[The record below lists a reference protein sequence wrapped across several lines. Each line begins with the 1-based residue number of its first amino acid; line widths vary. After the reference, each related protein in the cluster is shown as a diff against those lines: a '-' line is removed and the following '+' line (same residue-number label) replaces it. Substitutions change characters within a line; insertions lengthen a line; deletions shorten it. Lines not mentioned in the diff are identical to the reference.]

1 MYEQDGKLRIKIADD
16 GVGMDGE
23 KVAELNEYINAAK
36 DQKDSKKSIG
46 IRNVNQRIKLSC
58 GEEYGV
64 TITSYPY
71 QGSCFSLGCRSS
83 KEEQRMRH
91 NLLIVDDEELIRRG
105 FESKAG
111 ISGD

>member
-1 MYEQDGKLRIKIADD
+1 MEISVYEQEGKLLIKIADD
-16 GVGMDGE
+16 GVGMDEE
-23 KVAELNEYINAAK
+23 KVAELNAYINETK

-71 QGSCFSLGCRSS
+71 QGSCFSLWLPVIKGGR
-83 KEEQRMRH
+83 KNET
-91 NLLIVDDEELIRRG
+91 
-105 FESKAG
+105 
-111 ISGD
+111 